1 MIIPTLAL
9 VTNPFLAPS
18 INDFI
23 PTNFKD
29 LSFTWKM
36 GTANFAE
43 LQKINK
49 DFAQSY
55 RFKTSSVRIKEPF
68 KLRIESTVEDT
79 TITYVINGTDKL
91 IRIPRSKL
99 NLKQKLAK
107 DPGKLQTTLD
117 FGIITP
123 ALLNDFYTAT
133 FVREDRGTQDVV
145 FDLNYVAR
153 FKDKTRQR
161 VWIDPKQKYISK
173 REWYNRDGRLM
184 ATFSYANPVQESGV
198 WFASQITVRNADN
211 KVAGTS
217 SFERIK
223 FNEGLAESL
232 FEIK

>member
-1 MIIPTLAL
+1 MIIATLAL
-9 VTNPFLAPS
+9 ASAPFAAPS
-18 INDFI
+18 INDYI
-23 PTNFKD
+23 PSNFKD

-36 GTANFAE
+36 GSANFSE
-43 LQKINK
+43 LQKINR

-55 RFKTSSVRIKEPF
+55 RFKTSNVKIKEPF
-68 KLRIESTVEDT
+68 KLRVESTVEDT
-79 TITYVINGTDKL
+79 TITYIINGSRKL
-91 IRIPRSKL
+91 IRIPRSNL
-99 NLKQKLAK
+99 NLKQNLAK

-117 FGIITP
+117 FGIVTP

-133 FVREDRGTQDVV
+133 FVREDRATQDVV

-161 VWIDPKQKYISK
+161 IWIDPKQKYISK

-184 ATFSYANPVQESGV
+184 ATFTYSNPVQESGV
-198 WFASQITVRNADN
+198 WFASQLTVKNADN
-211 KVAGTS
+211 KVAGSS
-217 SFERIK
+217 SFEKIK